1 MNSKILDVELR
12 EVSLDDKYTLER
24 GQVYLTGIQ
33 ALVRLVMM
41 QSASDRRVG
50 LNTAGFISGYRGSPL
65 GGLDQQLLQVTNLL
79 QERNIR
85 FLPAVNEEL
94 AATSI
99 WGSQQAELE
108 GRGLYDGV
116 FALWYGKGPGVDRSG
131 DAFRHGNLA
140 GSSKCGGVLV
150 VMGDD
155 HTAESSTTVHQ
166 SEYALV
172 NVLMPVLNP
181 AGVRDVI
188 EFGLYGWALS
198 RFSGCWV
205 GLKCVHDTIESSASI
220 AVSPELSSLTLPD
233 DFQVPYDGLN
243 IRSADGFLE
252 QEWRL
257 HNQKLPAVQAF
268 VRTNKIDRV
277 VMGGADAHTGVVTT
291 GKSYLDVRRAL
302 LDLGIDERKA
312 RQLGLRVYKV
322 GMSWPLEPQGAIEFA
337 KGLEQIIVIEEKR
350 GLVEDQ
356 LKSVLYGRSSMPS
369 IVGKADEHG
378 STLFDVAGRLEAS
391 EIALQLS
398 RRLREADFDSEL
410 RNRIERI
417 RKIVEKEDQF
427 SPAMIRTAYFCAGCP
442 HNSSTT
448 VPEGSRALAGI
459 GCHFM
464 AQWMDRSTAG
474 FTQMGGEGAGWI
486 GESAFSKD
494 KHMFQ
499 NIGDGTYFHSGLL
512 AVRAAIAAGA
522 NITFKILYNDAV
534 AMTGGQPMDGPLDVP
549 QITRQVHAEGAK
561 RVIVVTDEP
570 GKYPNN
576 SNWATGVQVRHRDEI
591 TLVQE
596 ELRRVS
602 GTTVLIYDQT
612 CAAEKRRRR
621 RRGSMPLPQRRM
633 WIHED
638 VCEGC
643 GDCGIQSNCVA
654 VVPIETP
661 LGRKRAVD
669 QSACNMDYS
678 CAEGFCPS
686 FVSVIGGEL
695 RKEPRKAEFQPLLN
709 SLLLE
714 PDPSPIAGNYSI
726 VLTGVGGTGVV
737 TVGALL
743 GMAAHL
749 AGKGCSVLDMAG
761 LAQKGGAVT
770 SHIILAETP
779 EAVTATHV
787 ADGGADLLLGCDVV
801 TSAAIPTLR
810 KLQSDTLVV
819 INTHQM
825 MSGDFTRD
833 RDAVFPLHDL
843 LQSLRARVD
852 GGKIYELDASKA
864 AAEAFSDSIA
874 ANLLMLGYAYQ
885 LGGLPLPSRAV
896 ERAIE
901 INGRAIEMNLSAFR
915 LGRAAAARPHDFR
928 RILESDGSRGTTDH
942 DEPLEE
948 IVKSGEIFLT
958 SYQDS
963 RYGRR
968 YRKLVERVASAEAT
982 LGASRDILART
993 VARAYWKLLA
1003 YKDEYEVA
1011 RLFVSNDFQKNLAR
1025 SFEPGYQ
1032 LRFHLAPPI
1041 LSKIDPVTQRP
1052 LKREFGPWMMYAFRF
1067 LAACRRFRGTRFDP
1081 FGRSADRQLERRL
1094 IQEYESTIE
1103 VVLGGLRLDNLETA
1117 IEIAALP
1124 LDIRGYGPVKAA
1136 AAKVAEGKEE
1146 TLLKNFNTY
1155 EGPQRLAAG

>member
-1 MNSKILDVELR
+1 MNSKSLDVALR
-12 EVSLDDKYTLER
+12 DVSLDDKFLLEL
-24 GQVYLTGIQ
+24 GQIYLTGIQ
-33 ALVRLVMM
+33 ALVRLAIM
-41 QSASDRRVG
+41 QSESDRNVG

-65 GGLDQQLLQVTNLL
+65 GGLDQQLAQVTNLL
-79 QERNIR
+79 KERNIR

-99 WGSQQAELE
+99 WGAQQAELA
-108 GRGLYDGV
+108 GRGIYDGV
-116 FALWYGKGPGVDRSG
+116 FGLWYGKGPGVDRSG

-181 AGVRDVI
+181 AGVREVI

-205 GLKCVHDTIESSASI
+205 GLKCVHDTIESSSSI
-220 AVSPELSSLTLPD
+220 AISPELSQVILPD
-233 DFQVPYDGLN
+233 DFELPADGLN
-243 IRSADGFLE
+243 IRSNDDFLE

-257 HNQKLPAVQAF
+257 HNRKLPAAQAF
-268 VRTNKIDRV
+268 VRANKIDRV
-277 VMGGADAHTGVVTT
+277 MMGGSDAHTGVVTT
-291 GKSYLDVRRAL
+291 GKSYLDVRRAFL
-302 LDLGIDERKA
+302 ELGVDERKA
-312 RQLGLRVYKV
+312 QQLGLRLYKV
-322 GMSWPLEPQGAIEFA
+322 GMSWPLEPQGVIDFA

-350 GLVEDQ
+350 GLIEEQ
-356 LKSVLYGRSSMPS
+356 LKAILYGTSSTPTV
-369 IVGKADEHG
+369 VGKTDERG
-378 STLFDVAGRLEAS
+378 ATLFGVAGRLEAS
-391 EIALQLS
+391 KIALQLS
-398 RRLREADFDSEL
+398 SRLREAEIDNEL
-410 RNRIERI
+410 RSRIQRIKQICEETER
-417 RKIVEKEDQF
+417 F
-427 SPAMIRTAYFCAGCP
+427 SPAMVRTAYFCAGCP
-442 HNSSTT
+442 HNTSTV
-448 VPEGSRALAGI
+448 VPEGSRGLAGI

-464 AQWMDRSTAG
+464 AQWMDRSTTG
-474 FTQMGGEGAGWI
+474 FTQMGGEGAGWV

-494 KHMFQ
+494 QHVFQ

-512 AVRAAIAAGA
+512 AVRAAIAAGT

-549 QITRQVHAEGAK
+549 QITRQVHAEG
-561 RVIVVTDEP
+561 VNQVVVVTDEP
-570 GKYPNN
+570 GKYPRNA
-576 SNWATGVQVRHRDEI
+576 NWAPDVRVRHRDEI
-591 TLVQE
+591 SLVQE

-602 GTTVLIYDQT
+602 GTSVLVYDQT

-621 RRGSMPLPQRRM
+621 RRGSMPLPQRRI

-654 VVPIETP
+654 IVPIETP

-678 CAEGFCPS
+678 CVEGFCPS

-695 RKEPRKAEFQPLLN
+695 RREPRKREIQPLLN

-714 PDPSPIAGNYSI
+714 PDPSPIVGNYSI

-801 TSAAIPTLR
+801 TAAAIPTLR
-810 KLQSDTLVV
+810 KLQSSTLVI

-825 MSGDFTRD
+825 MTGDFTRE
-833 RDAVFPLHDL
+833 RDAVFPLGEL
-843 LQSLRARVD
+843 LQSLKTRVN
-852 GGKIYELDASKA
+852 GKIYELDASKA

-874 ANLLMLGYAYQ
+874 ANLLMLGFAYQ
-885 LGGLPLPSRAV
+885 LGGLPLPSQAI

-901 INGRAIEMNLSAFR
+901 VNGRAIEMNLSAFR
-915 LGRAAAARPHDFR
+915 LGRVAAARPDDFQRIFDPDDFR
-928 RILESDGSRGTTDH
+928 AVADDESLAGIVERGVT
-942 DEPLEE
+942 
-948 IVKSGEIFLT
+948 FLA

-963 RYGRR
+963 RYGNN
-968 YRKLVERVASAEAT
+968 YRKLVERVATAEAT
-982 LGASRDILART
+982 VGATTDTLART
-993 VARAYWKLLA
+993 VARVYWKLLA

-1011 RLFVSNDFQKNLAR
+1011 RLFVSNDFREKLAK

-1041 LSKIDPVTQRP
+1041 FSKIDPVTQRP
-1052 LKREFGPWMMYAFRF
+1052 VKREFGPWMMSAFRI
-1067 LAACRRFRGTRFDP
+1067 LAAFKRFRGTRFDP
-1081 FGRSADRQLERRL
+1081 FGRSADRKLERQL
-1094 IQEYESTIE
+1094 IREYESTIE
-1103 VVLGGLRLDNLETA
+1103 VVLDGLRLDNLEIA

-1136 AAKVAEGKEE
+1136 AAKVAEGKEA
-1146 TLLKNFNTY
+1146 TLLKKFNTY
-1155 EGPQRLAAG
+1155 EGQQRLAAG

>member
-1 MNSKILDVELR
+1 MNSKMLDMDLR
-12 EVSLDDKYTLER
+12 QVSLEDKYTLEH

-33 ALVRLVMM
+33 ALVRLAMM
-41 QSASDRRVG
+41 QYASDRQSG

-65 GGLDQQLLQVTNLL
+65 GGLDQQLVQATNLL

-99 WGSQQAELE
+99 WGTQQAELK

-116 FALWYGKGPGVDRSG
+116 FGLWYGKGPGVDRSG

-140 GSSKCGGVLV
+140 GSSKYGGVLV
-150 VMGDD
+150 VTGDD

-172 NVLMPVLNP
+172 NVLIPVLNP
-181 AGVRDVI
+181 AGVQDVI

-220 AVSPELSSLTLPD
+220 AISPDLFSLTPPD
-233 DFQVPYDGLN
+233 DFEIPPDGLN
-243 IRSADGFLE
+243 IRSNDGFLE

-268 VRTNKIDRV
+268 ARANKIDRV
-277 VMGGADAHTGVVTT
+277 MMGGATAHTGVVTT
-291 GKSYLDVRRAL
+291 GKSYLDVRRAFL
-302 LDLGIDERKA
+302 ELGIDERKA
-312 RQLGLRVYKV
+312 RQLGLRLYKV
-322 GMSWPLEPQGAIEFA
+322 GMTWPLEPHGVIEFA
-337 KGLEQIIVIEEKR
+337 KDLEQIIVIEEKR

-356 LKSVLYGRSSMPS
+356 LKSILYGKSSMPS
-369 IVGKADEHG
+369 IVGKGDEHG
-378 STLFDVAGRLEAS
+378 STLFGVAGRLEAS
-391 EIALQLS
+391 EMALQLS
-398 RRLREADFDSEL
+398 RRLREEEIDDEL
-410 RNRIERI
+410 RNRIQRI
-417 RKIVEKEDQF
+417 EKIVEKDVQF

-464 AQWMDRSTAG
+464 AQWMDRSTTG
-474 FTQMGGEGAGWI
+474 FTQMGGEGAGWV

-494 KHMFQ
+494 QHVFQ

-512 AVRAAIAAGA
+512 AVRAAIAAGT

-549 QITRQVHAEGAK
+549 QITRQVHAEGVK
-561 RVIVVTDEP
+561 RVVVVTDEP
-570 GKYPNN
+570 GKYPHNAD
-576 SNWATGVQVRHRDEI
+576 WAAGVEVRHRDEI

-602 GTTVLIYDQT
+602 GTSVLVYDQT

-621 RRGSMPLPQRRM
+621 RRGAMPLPQRRM
-633 WIHED
+633 WIHEE

-654 VVPIETP
+654 VVPVETP

-695 RKEPRKAEFQPLLN
+695 RKEPRKSEFQPLLN

-714 PDPSPIAGNYSI
+714 PDPSPISGNYSI

-787 ADGGADLLLGCDVV
+787 ADGGANLLLGCDVV
-801 TSAAIPTLR
+801 TAAAIPTLR
-810 KLQSDTLVV
+810 KLQSGTLVV

-825 MSGDFTRD
+825 MTGDFTRE
-833 RDAVFPLHDL
+833 RDAVFPLREL
-843 LQSLRARVD
+843 LQSIEARVG

-885 LGGLPLPSRAV
+885 LGGLPLPSRAI
-896 ERAIE
+896 EHAIE

-915 LGRAAAARPHDFR
+915 LGRAAVARPDDFR
-928 RILESDGSRGTTDH
+928 KLLEPEKFHTVAAD

-948 IVKSGEIFLT
+948 IVNRGETFLT

-963 RYGRR
+963 MYGQR
-968 YRKLVERVASAEAT
+968 YRKLVDRVASAEAT
-982 LGASRDILART
+982 IGVTSDNLARA
-993 VARAYWKLLA
+993 VARAYWKLLG

-1011 RLFVSNDFQKNLAR
+1011 RLFVSNDFRGALAKT
-1025 SFEPGYQ
+1025 FESGYR

-1041 LSKIDPVTQRP
+1041 FSKIDPVTQRP
-1052 LKREFGPWMMYAFRF
+1052 RKREFGPWMMYVFRILSAFRR
-1067 LAACRRFRGTRFDP
+1067 LRGTRFDP

-1094 IQEYESTIE
+1094 IQDYESTIE
-1103 VVLGGLRLDNLETA
+1103 AILDDLCLDNLETA

-1124 LDIRGYGPVKAA
+1124 LEVRGYGPVKSAA
-1136 AAKVAEGKEE
+1136 TKVAGRKEE
-1146 TLLKNFNTY
+1146 VLLKKFSTY
-1155 EGPQRLAAG
+1155 GRPQRQAAG

>member
-1 MNSKILDVELR
+1 MNSKALDVELR
-12 EVSLDDKYTLER
+12 EVSLEDKYTLER

-33 ALVRLVMM
+33 ALVRLAMM
-41 QSASDRRVG
+41 QSASDRQAG

-65 GGLDQQLLQVTNLL
+65 GGLDQQLVQATNLL

-99 WGSQQAELE
+99 WGAQQAELE
-108 GRGLYDGV
+108 GKGLYDGV
-116 FALWYGKGPGVDRSG
+116 FGLWYGKGPGVDRSG

-140 GSSKCGGVLV
+140 GSSKYGGVLA

-181 AGVRDVI
+181 AGVRDVV

-220 AVSPELSSLTLPD
+220 AVSPELSSVTPPD
-233 DFQVPYDGLN
+233 DFEMPPDGLN
-243 IRSADGFLE
+243 IRSKDGFLE

-268 VRTNKIDRV
+268 VRANTIDRV
-277 VMGGADAHTGVVTT
+277 VMGGAGAHTGIVTT
-291 GKSYLDVRRAL
+291 GKSYLDVRRAFL
-302 LDLGIDERKA
+302 ELGIDERSA
-312 RQLGLRVYKV
+312 RRLGLRLYKV
-322 GMSWPLEPQGAIEFA
+322 GMPWPLEPQGVIDFA
-337 KGLEQIIVIEEKR
+337 KDLEQIIVVEEKR
-350 GLVEDQ
+350 GLIEDQ
-356 LKSVLYGRSSMPS
+356 LKSILYGKSRMPA
-369 IVGKADEHG
+369 IVGKTDEHG
-378 STLFDVAGRLEAS
+378 STLFGVAGRLEAS

-398 RRLREADFDSEL
+398 RRLREVEIDADL
-410 RNRIERI
+410 RNKIQRIE
-417 RKIVEKEDQF
+417 KICEKDEQF

-442 HNSSTT
+442 HNTSTA
-448 VPEGSRALAGI
+448 VPDGSRALAGI

-464 AQWMDRSTAG
+464 AQWMDRSTTG
-474 FTQMGGEGAGWI
+474 FTQMGGEGAGWV
-486 GESAFSKD
+486 GESAFSND
-494 KHMFQ
+494 QHVFQ
-499 NIGDGTYFHSGLL
+499 NLGDGTYFHSGLL
-512 AVRAAIAAGA
+512 AVRAAIAAGT

-549 QITRQVHAEGAK
+549 RITRQVHAEGAK

-570 GKYPNN
+570 GKYPHNT
-576 SNWATGVQVRHRDEI
+576 NWAAGVQVRHRDQI
-591 TLVQE
+591 TVVQE

-602 GTTVLIYDQT
+602 GTTVLVYDQT

-621 RRGSMPLPQRRM
+621 RRGVMPVPKRRI
-633 WIHED
+633 WIHEE

-654 VVPIETP
+654 IVPVETL

-678 CAEGFCPS
+678 CADGFCPS

-695 RKEPRKAEFQPLLN
+695 RKEHRKSEFQPLLN

-801 TSAAIPTLR
+801 TAAAIPTLR
-810 KLQSDTLVV
+810 KLQSSTLVV

-825 MSGDFTRD
+825 MAGDFTREP
-833 RDAVFPLHDL
+833 DAVFPLREL
-843 LQSLRARVD
+843 LQSLEARVD
-852 GGKIYELDASKA
+852 GGKIYELDAAKA
-864 AAEAFSDSIA
+864 AAQAFSDSIA

-885 LGGLPLPSRAV
+885 LGGLPLPSRAI
-896 ERAIE
+896 EHAIE
-901 INGRAIEMNLSAFR
+901 INGRAIEMNLAAFR

-928 RILESDGSRGTTDH
+928 KILESDEYHVASVD

-948 IVKSGEIFLT
+948 IVNRGKVFLT
-958 SYQDS
+958 DYQNP
-963 RYGRR
+963 RYGER
-968 YRKLVERVASAEAT
+968 YRSLVERVASAEAT
-982 LGASRDILART
+982 VGATRDDFART
-993 VARAYWKLLA
+993 VARAYLKLLG

-1011 RLFVSNDFQKNLAR
+1011 RLFASNGFRKKLAKT
-1025 SFEPGYQ
+1025 FEPGYR

-1041 LSKIDPVTQRP
+1041 FSKIDPVTQRP
-1052 LKREFGPWMMYAFRF
+1052 RKREFGSWMMYVFRI
-1067 LAACRRFRGTRFDP
+1067 LAACRRFRATRFDP

-1094 IQEYESTIE
+1094 IREYESTIE
-1103 VVLGGLRLDNLETA
+1103 VILGGLCLDNLETA

-1124 LDIRGYGPVKAA
+1124 LEIRGYGPVKAA
-1136 AAKVAEGKEE
+1136 AAKVAERKEE
-1146 TLLKNFNTY
+1146 ALLKKFSTS
-1155 EGPQRLAAG
+1155 GRPQRLAAG